1 LNEFIYENIFRTNS
15 VQRLKSVIKYT
26 VAGVLF
32 GLIFPVAATLIEV
45 AQRQLNLSWSS
56 IALVQTTSPL
66 VWIVDSAPLF
76 LGIFANQTGKRE
88 DKLQEQTKLLEQ
100 QVEERSTEIMHQKLF
115 FEALVNNNPIAIVT
129 MDRNQRIISI
139 NPAFQ
144 KIFGYCQE
152 EIKGME
158 IDPLVS
164 NPDRPDE
171 ALAIT
176 REVMEG
182 KGVYAVGK
190 RRRKDGSMVDVEI
203 FGEPIMVNGNQL
215 GVLGLYRD
223 ITVEK
228 QTRDALS
235 DSEER
240 FRRMFS
246 DSPIALRLED
256 FSAVKAWI
264 NRISHEHGENLHDYL
279 LRNPDEFTMAL
290 SSARVVD
297 LNDATLML
305 FKARDVKELQ
315 SRLHTILS
323 QEYFKE
329 ALEIII
335 AMHSGATTLER
346 ELAYQR
352 LDGKKIFTITKLS
365 ILPGYEES
373 WERVLFS
380 NLDITERKLTEE
392 RLTYI
397 SLHDMMTGVYNRAFF
412 EEEMKRLQKSRSFP
426 VSIVVADMDN
436 LKSLNDSQ
444 GHQAGDAALQVMAD
458 IFRDYFRGDDVVA
471 RIGGDELAVL
481 LPNTDEQAALQA
493 IGRLQAAIERHNDE
507 TTIGSG
513 LSVSLGCTTCNQD
526 QALDDGFRLA
536 DLNMYQHK
544 QQKRK
549 QVNIGNQDLP
559 QPPPGHGG

>member
-1 LNEFIYENIFRTNS
+1 M
-15 VQRLKSVIKYT
+15 QRLKSVIKYT

-458 IFRDYFRGDDVVA
+458 IFRDCFRGDDVVA

-507 TTIGSG
+507 ITIGSG

>member
-1 LNEFIYENIFRTNS
+1 M
-15 VQRLKSVIKYT
+15 QRLKSVIKYT

-458 IFRDYFRGDDVVA
+458 IFRDCFRGDDVVA

>member
-1 LNEFIYENIFRTNS
+1 M
-15 VQRLKSVIKYT
+15 QRLKSVIKYT

-458 IFRDYFRGDDVVA
+458 IFRDCFRGDDVVA

-507 TTIGSG
+507 ITIGSG

-559 QPPPGHGG
+559 QPPPGYGS

>member
-1 LNEFIYENIFRTNS
+1 M
-15 VQRLKSVIKYT
+15 QRLKSVIKYT

-559 QPPPGHGG
+559 QPPPGYGS

>member
-1 LNEFIYENIFRTNS
+1 M
-15 VQRLKSVIKYT
+15 QRLKSVIKYT